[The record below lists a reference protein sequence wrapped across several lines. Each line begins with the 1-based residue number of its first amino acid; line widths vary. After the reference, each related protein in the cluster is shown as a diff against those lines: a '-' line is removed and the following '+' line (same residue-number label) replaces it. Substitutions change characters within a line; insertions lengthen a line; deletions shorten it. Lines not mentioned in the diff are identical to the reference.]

1 MFKQKKKHKIIIMKK
16 TLLLLLLSLSFL
28 ACDKKKTSIGGKVTN
43 AVTGEPVHNALV
55 NYVQCDGSGDNC
67 NETVIGQTYTSLSGE
82 FVIDQ
87 KTASKSKDKW
97 IDVYYDN
104 KKVGHQ
110 DNIGL
115 KDKSINIVVTL

>member
-1 MFKQKKKHKIIIMKK
+1 MKK

-43 AVTGEPVHNALV
+43 AVTGEPVNNALV
-55 NYVQCDGSGDNC
+55 NYVQCQSSGDNC
-67 NETVIGQTYTSLSGE
+67 NEIVIGQVYTNTSGE

-110 DNIGL
+110 DNISL
-115 KDKSINIVVTL
+115 KDKSINIAVTL